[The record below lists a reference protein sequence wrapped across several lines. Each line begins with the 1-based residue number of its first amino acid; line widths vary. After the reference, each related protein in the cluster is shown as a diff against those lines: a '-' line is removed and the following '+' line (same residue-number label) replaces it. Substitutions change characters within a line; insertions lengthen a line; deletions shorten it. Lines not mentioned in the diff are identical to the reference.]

1 MATATIKK
9 QRPLGHLLISKAG
22 GIDPYSIPGNP
33 FFVLGKMTIYLVTCL
48 VSVSLFLT
56 SQPLQAAE
64 SVNLLA
70 RKGNVQLHRQENEK
84 AINSLSEALSVTAL
98 APYTKA
104 SILNDRGLA
113 YGRVKKYE
121 RALHDFNHSIETFPE
136 YATAYNNRG
145 LLLTEMGFY
154 EEAIKDFNTA
164 IALQPKSGATF
175 HNRGNAFRLAGSEKP
190 AFKDYGKA
198 LGLLNN
204 KAAPHLARGQIHW
217 SHYRH
222 YAALRELNLALSQD
236 YNQAQALYNRALVHL
251 SLDKNKLAIND
262 FLKAIELSPS
272 NKKYKLTLSEV
283 YLENGQN
290 NHAYRLLTQILEGE
304 PLHKQALILRG
315 RARGAKGNVQAAIED
330 LDQAIFVADSA
341 AAYAERALVHAN
353 SHMPDLAAK
362 DMDIAIQRAPKTART
377 WAALGLAA
385 QQGELVG
392 NAERYFLEAIKHEKN
407 NKIAS
412 QGLKELGLALPD
424 QNLISLDDE
433 NDDWTVNEYIKG
445 QYIALHPRYPNLK
458 VHLDLYGPNKPK
470 VLEWTVLTGKYK
482 GFGLL
487 RYDAGSKDAANP
499 FEQVSIINLK
509 KQNVLSI
516 EPYRWGKQIAKWEW
530 REHDLVVKDAEGIEN
545 TIALYKAPPVRRHR
559 PKSVAK
565 KDWVWGSDGF
575 WATKPKAKRARVR
588 KRKVRRRK
596 KKKNSLFGIF
606 GF

>member
-1 MATATIKK
+1 MAIAKIKK
-9 QRPLGHLLISKAG
+9 QTSVLNQLFSKAG
-22 GIDPYSIPGNP
+22 SMSTR
-33 FFVLGKMTIYLVTCL
+33 LGLKKGLICFSTCL
-48 VSVSLFLT
+48 VFISLIGT
-56 SQPLQAAE
+56 SALITSAPLYALE

-84 AINSLSEALSVTAL
+84 AIHSLSEALSVTSL

-121 RALHDFNHSIETFPE
+121 RALNDFNHSIETFPE

-145 LLLTEMGFY
+145 LLLTQMGFY
-154 EEAIKDFNTA
+154 KEAIKDFNTA

-175 HNRGNAFRLAGSEKP
+175 HNRGNALRLAGSETP

-217 SHYRH
+217 SHFRH

-236 YNQAQALYNRALVHL
+236 YNQSEAFYNRALVNL
-251 SLDKNKLAIND
+251 SLDKTKQAIND

-272 NKKYKLTLSEV
+272 NEKYKVTLSKV
-283 YLENGQN
+283 YLETGQN
-290 NHAYRLLTQILEGE
+290 NHAHRLLTQILEKS

-315 RARGAKGNVQAAIED
+315 RARGAKGDATGAIED
-330 LDQAIFVADSA
+330 LDQAVFVTDSA

-353 SHMPDLAAK
+353 SDMSDLAAK

-377 WAALGLAA
+377 WVALGLAA

-392 NAERYFLEAIKHEKN
+392 NAERYFLEAIKYEKN
-407 NKIAS
+407 NKVAKK
-412 QGLKELGLALPD
+412 GLKELGLAQPD
-424 QNLISLDDE
+424 QNLISLDEE
-433 NDDWTVNEYIKG
+433 NDDWTVREYAKG
-445 QYIALHPRYPNLK
+445 KYMALHPRYPDLK

-470 VLEWTVLTGKYK
+470 VLEWTILTKKYK
-482 GFGLL
+482 GLGLL
-487 RYDAGSKDAANP
+487 RYDAGSKDADNP

-509 KQNVLSI
+509 KQTVLSI

-530 REHDLVVKDAEGIEN
+530 KEHDLVVKDAEGIEN
-545 TIALYKAPPVRRHR
+545 TIALYKAPAVRRHR
-559 PKSVAK
+559 PKSVAQ
-565 KDWVWGSDGF
+565 KDWAWGENGF
-575 WATKPKAKRARVR
+575 WATKPKTKRARV
-588 KRKVRRRK
+588 KRRHKVRRRSK
-596 KKKNSLFGIF
+596 KKKSIFGIF